1 MPSSHTIAAISSST
15 LPAPRVI
22 VRLSGP
28 DSFSLHRYLAPHASK
43 EPGAGFARLALRSMS
58 IPATIYRFR
67 SPRSYTGEDL
77 VEFHIP
83 GNPLLAQLLMEELLS
98 NGARAAEPGEFTARA
113 FFNGRL
119 DLAQAEG
126 VALAIAAQS
135 DRELFAARRLLVGEL
150 TRRLAPAVEVLAD
163 TLALLEAGIDFSEED
178 ISFLD
183 RSEAR
188 QRITSTQ
195 NLLAALLSESVRCER
210 IASEPRVVL
219 TGRPNA
225 GKSTLLNALAGRVR
239 AGVSPQSG
247 TTRDLIWADVRLAR
261 GTVRMIDAAGLE
273 DSDAHAEAG
282 SIAAQMRR
290 AALLAIEEADV
301 VVLLIDAIDDRPRL
315 KLPREAHLV
324 VRSKSDLLP
333 GKPLSLS
340 AITGEGLAAFRA
352 ELDRRAFGDG
362 GDAGSGIA
370 LNARHVDAIQRGIQA
385 LDRAADLLNQP
396 VSDELI
402 ALELREA
409 LDVLGTVSGRISSDD
424 VLGRIFSTF
433 CVGK

>member
-1 MPSSHTIAAISSST
+1 MASSHTIAAISSST
-15 LPAPRVI
+15 LPAARII
-22 VRLSGP
+22 VRVSGTDACHLFSRLS
-28 DSFSLHRYLAPHASK
+28 SEAPTTA
-43 EPGAGFARLALRSMS
+43 GAGFARLALRGMS
-58 IPATIYRFR
+58 IPATVYRFR
-67 SPRSYTGEDL
+67 APRSYTGEDL

-83 GNPLLAQLLMEELLS
+83 GNPLLAQLLMEELLAH
-98 NGARAAEPGEFTARA
+98 GARSAEPGEFTARA

-135 DRELFAARRLLVGEL
+135 DREVFAARRLLVGEL
-150 TRRLAPAVEVLAD
+150 TRRLAPAADALAD

-178 ISFLD
+178 ISFLE

-188 QRITSTQ
+188 RRITSMEKMLT
-195 NLLAALLSESVRCER
+195 ALLSESVRCER
-210 IASEPRVVL
+210 IAREPRVVL

-225 GKSTLLNALAGRVR
+225 GKSTLLNALAGRTR
-239 AGVSPQSG
+239 AVVSPQSG
-247 TTRDLIWADVRLAR
+247 TTRDLIWADVRLPR

-273 DSDAHAEAG
+273 DSDAQPEEG

-301 VVLLIDAIDDRPRL
+301 VVLLIDATDARPAL
-315 KLPREAHLV
+315 KLPREPHLV
-324 VRSKSDLLP
+324 VRSKSDLLRA
-333 GKPLSLS
+333 GPLSLS
-340 AITGEGLAAFRA
+340 AITGEGIDAFRA
-352 ELDRRAFGDG
+352 EADRRAFGDA

-370 LNARHVDAIQRGIQA
+370 LNARHVDAIHQGIEA
-385 LDRAADLLNQP
+385 LRRAADLLEHP

-409 LDVLGTVSGRISSDD
+409 LDALGAVSGRVTSDD